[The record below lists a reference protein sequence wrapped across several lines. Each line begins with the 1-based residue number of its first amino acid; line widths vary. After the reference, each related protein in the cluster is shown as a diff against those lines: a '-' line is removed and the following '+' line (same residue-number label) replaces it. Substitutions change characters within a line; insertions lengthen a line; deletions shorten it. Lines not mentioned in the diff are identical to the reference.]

1 MRLPFYCDD
10 PSQNASGRFSSRR
23 DFLRLALAASSLPL
37 LPNFGFGSVLNDER
51 TAWYRAA
58 KFGMFIHW
66 GPYSLASVEAS
77 WPIMVPKPGG
87 ITEAEYRELPKRFN
101 PTKFDPYSFVDLAR
115 AAGQQYMVFTT
126 KHHDG
131 FCMFDTAYTDYKVT
145 NTPYGKDIVAQLSAA
160 CMERGMP
167 LGFYYSPP
175 DMHHPAFRDTSK
187 LAAENWNGEPTRPE
201 WPLYLDYMQLQLTE
215 LLTKYGPAVL
225 IWFDGL
231 HHQEKYGGIRFLDL
245 IRHLQPA
252 TLVNDRIGVPGD
264 YQTPEQFIPAGI
276 PTKGVRFN
284 AVDTSIQQQLKTTVP
299 KPEDFQLWETCMT
312 INNTWAYNMHDREF
326 KSAQFLIR
334 GLVEVA
340 SRGGNFLLNVG
351 PQPDGIVQPE
361 FQERLRAI
369 GDWLSVNG
377 DSIYGTTYGPVQG
390 MVSARTT
397 AKDKRVFVHVFDWP
411 SSAFVI
417 EGLDAKVISA
427 HLLAT
432 GQPLTFRQT
441 EGRLQIDLPSHAPDP
456 NVSTLAVNTL

>member
-1 MRLPFYCDD
+1 VGSDGSNHGGGLP
-10 PSQNASGRFSSRR
+10 SRR
-23 DFLRLALAASSLPL
+23 EFLKLALAASSLSW
-37 LPNFGFGSVLNDER
+37 LPDLGFASALADQR

-77 WPIMVPKPGG
+77 WPIMRPKPGG

-101 PTKFDPYSFVDLAR
+101 PTKFDPYALVDLAR
-115 AAGQQYMVFTT
+115 TAGQQYMVFTT

-131 FCMFDTAYTDYKVT
+131 FCMFDTSYTDYKIT
-145 NTPYGKDIVAQLSAA
+145 NTPYGKDLVAQLSAA
-160 CMERGMP
+160 CKDRGMP

-187 LAAENWNGEPTRPE
+187 LAAENWNGEPARPE

-215 LLTKYGPAVL
+215 LLTKYGPVVL

-231 HHQEKYGGIRFLDL
+231 NHQEKFDGIRFLEL
-245 IRHLQPA
+245 IRHLQPT

-264 YQTPEQFIPAGI
+264 YQTPEQFIPNGI
-276 PTKGVRFN
+276 PTKDVRFN
-284 AVDTSIQQQLKTTVP
+284 AVDTSIQQTLKPTVP

-326 KSAQFLIR
+326 KSSQFLIR

-351 PQPDGIVQPE
+351 PQPDGVVQPE

-369 GDWLSVNG
+369 GEWLSVNG

-390 MVSARTT
+390 MASIRTT
-397 AKDKRVFVHVFDWP
+397 AKDKKIYVHVFDWP
-411 SSAFVI
+411 ASSLDI
-417 EGLDAKVISA
+417 DGLESKVIAA

-441 EGRLQIDLPSHAPDP
+441 EGKLAIELPAHAPDA
-456 NVSTLAVNTL
+456 NVSTIAVDTL

>member
-1 MRLPFYCDD
+1 MGAY
-10 PSQNASGRFSSRR
+10 SQDRR
-23 DFLRLALAASSLPL
+23 EFLKVALAATTLSFAPTFAWAL
-37 LPNFGFGSVLNDER
+37 GSEEQR
-51 TAWYRAA
+51 TAWYRNA

-77 WPIMVPKPGG
+77 WPIMRPAAGG

-101 PTKFDPYSFVDLAR
+101 PTKFNPHTFVDLAR
-115 AAGQQYMVFTT
+115 SAGQQYMVFTT

-131 FCMFDTAYTDYKVT
+131 FCMFDSSYTSYKVT
-145 NTPYGKDIVAQLSAA
+145 NTPYGKDIVQQLSLA
-160 CMERGMP
+160 CKEAGMP

-187 LAAENWNGEPTRPE
+187 PAAMNWHGEPMRPQ
-201 WPLYLDYMQLQLTE
+201 WPLYLDYMELQLTE
-215 LLTKYGPAVL
+215 LLTRYGPIVL

-231 HHQEKYGGIRFLDL
+231 NDQQKYDGRRFVEL
-245 IRHLQPA
+245 IRHLQPSA
-252 TLVNDRIGVPGD
+252 LVNNRIGVPGD
-264 YQTPEQFIPAGI
+264 YQTPEQFIPKGI
-276 PTKGVRFN
+276 PTKDVRFN
-284 AVDTSIQQQLKTTVP
+284 AVDTTINEKLKSAVP

-312 INNTWAYNMHDREF
+312 INNQWAYNANDRDF

-351 PQPDGIVQPE
+351 PRPDGTIQPE

-377 DSIYGTTYGPVQG
+377 DSIYGSTYGPVQG
-390 MVSARTT
+390 INAIRTT
-397 AKDKRVFVHVFDWP
+397 SKRNIIFVHVFDWP
-411 SSAFVI
+411 SAALDVP
-417 EGLDAKVISA
+417 GLKAKVISA

-432 GQPLTFRQT
+432 GQAVVFRQSET
-441 EGRLQIDLPSHAPDP
+441 G
-456 NVSTLAVNTL
+456 